1 MLGKMIIAATVAIF
15 LGNTAAADARPHAR
29 HHGYGY
35 WHSYGYGYGRGYG
48 YGSAGGRN
56 AAFGADG
63 VGR

>member
-15 LGNTAAADARPHAR
+15 LVNTAAADARPRAR
-29 HHGYGY
+29 HYGY
-35 WHSYGYGYGRGYG
+35 WHSYGYGYGPGYG

-63 VGR
+63 APGSK